1 MTGPRKDYPCGCVYD
16 TIDGE
21 RRRLVRCSDPAPH
34 GESAELFRD
43 ALKSG
48 FFVHIFAEPL
58 EWHLVDGQ
66 VLGPFAADGS
76 PR

>member
-1 MTGPRKDYPCGCVYD
+1 MIGPRKEYPCGCVYD

-21 RRRLVRCSDPAPH
+21 RSRLVRCDDPVAH
-34 GESAELFRD
+34 GEDAELFRD

-48 FFVHIFAEPL
+48 FFVHIFAEPS
-58 EWHLVDGQ
+58 
-66 VLGPFAADGS
+66 PFSRAAIDANRS